1 MPVHRGNLAGM
12 AKLHFW
18 PGRTYDILDY
28 VLPRAF
34 PGRSRVNI
42 EKILTQSDQL
52 RVRDTLTRL
61 SSRLNRPSLLSL
73 SDLLDEWSK
82 FVVAV
87 KQGYQWSMES
97 YTRDLAV
104 RDLIE
109 EVSEGLSMDGRRLVE
124 ISIKDVDDDFI
135 EATHD
140 PDQPDET
147 DSARLEI
154 AWWQFRIPK
163 KPQGKLLDDLQ
174 RMGLKMYGL
183 PSESPPANS
192 PEPLQGIQSPT
203 DSSEPLQDIPS
214 PPDYKAPPELT
225 S

>member
-1 MPVHRGNLAGM
+1 
-12 AKLHFW
+12 
-18 PGRTYDILDY
+18 
-28 VLPRAF
+28 
-34 PGRSRVNI
+34 VNI

-140 PDQPDET
+140 PDQPNET

-183 PSESPPANS
+183 PSESPP
-192 PEPLQGIQSPT
+192 T
-203 DSSEPLQDIPS
+203 DSSEPPQDIPP
-214 PPDYKAPPELT
+214 PPDYKAPPEVT